1 MNLQIAEKFISNL
14 NDEEF
19 RNIALGLFK
28 FHYSENETY
37 SAFCKALKKHPLNV
51 KHMEDIPFLPVSFFK
66 THKIITPADAQPQL
80 IFESSGTSGFDTSKH
95 YVAFS
100 SLYQKSFTKGFGFF
114 FGKSDQYAI
123 LSLLPSYLE
132 RSNSSLVYMMK
143 HLADLSQNPHSGFY
157 LDQFDLL
164 YKNLKMLRDTKQ
176 KTILLGVSF
185 ALMDFATS
193 FADEFPQLIVIETG
207 GMKGRREEITR
218 EELHGIISNA
228 WGVEQVYSEYGMT
241 ELLSQ
246 AWSSGKGLFSCPP
259 WMKVLVR
266 DSSDPLC
273 LLPHGKTG
281 GINVI
286 DLANSFS
293 CPFIAV
299 DDLGKTHPDGSFEI
313 SGRFDFATVRGC
325 NTMIEQ

>member
-1 MNLQIAEKFISNL
+1 MNLQIAEKFISPL
-14 NDEEF
+14 NEEEF

-28 FHYSENETY
+28 FHYSQNKTY
-37 SAFCKALKKHPLNV
+37 SAFCTALSKSPHNV
-51 KHMEDIPFLPVSFFK
+51 HVMEDIPFLPISFFK
-66 THKIITPADAQPQL
+66 SHKILTPPDVETQL
-80 IFESSGTSGFDTSKH
+80 VFESSGTSGTNTSRH
-95 YVAFS
+95 YVSFA
-100 SLYQKSFTKGFGFF
+100 SLYQKSFTKGFEFF
-114 FGKSDQYAI
+114 FGKPEQYAI

-132 RSNSSLVYMMK
+132 RNNSSLVFMMN
-143 HLADLSQNPHSGFY
+143 HLAELSQNPHSGFY

-164 YKNLKMLRDTKQ
+164 YKKLKMLRDTKQ

-185 ALMDFATS
+185 ALLDFAAS
-193 FADEFPQLIVIETG
+193 FADDFPQLIVIETG
-207 GMKGRREEITR
+207 GMKGKREEITR

-246 AWSSGKGLFSCPP
+246 AWSSGKGLFKCPP

-266 DSSDPLC
+266 DPSDPLS
-273 LLPHGKTG
+273 LLPNGKTG

-286 DLANSFS
+286 DLANAFS

-299 DDLGKTHPDGSFEI
+299 DDTGRRHDDGSFEVT
-313 SGRFDFATVRGC
+313 GRFDFATIRGC
-325 NTMIEQ
+325 NTMIG